1 MSEFVRARRPE
12 QKQQRRDAILS
23 AARQLAIDS
32 GVDNVSLGNVAT
44 AVGLAKSNI
53 VRYFG
58 TREEIYL
65 ELAAD
70 CWQEWRDEVLKRLDE
85 GGEVI
90 DALVGTLDAQPLFC
104 DLLSH
109 GTTSLERNVSVD
121 AARDYKRVM
130 STTMHEVGSAVANAH
145 PVLTER
151 EGFELVTATIAL
163 ASVVFP
169 AANPSPTLA
178 EAYAQN
184 PDIASTYPR
193 FVPTMTRYLSA
204 MAAGYPS
211 LRE

>member
-70 CWQEWRDEVLKRLDE
+70 CWQEWRDEVLKRLGE
-85 GGEVI
+85 GDEVI
-90 DALVGTLDAQPLFC
+90 DALVGTLDARPLFC

-130 STTMHEVGSAVANAH
+130 STTLHEVGSAVANAH

-151 EGFELVTATIAL
+151 EGFELVTAAIAL
-163 ASVVFP
+163 ASVLFP

-184 PDIASTYPR
+184 PDIASAYPR